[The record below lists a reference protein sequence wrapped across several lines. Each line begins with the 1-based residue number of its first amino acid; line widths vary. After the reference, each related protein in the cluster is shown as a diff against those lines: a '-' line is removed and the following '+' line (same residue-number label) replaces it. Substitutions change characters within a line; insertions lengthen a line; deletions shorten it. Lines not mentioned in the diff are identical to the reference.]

1 MMGAPKRQNL
11 IPLFRKKLLTV
22 PLLFFIFAFSLDR
35 LLSSQWVR
43 PYTEAGAEYYFY
55 EIKDKVLAA
64 LIEEKSVAEK
74 DKKVLIFFGT
84 SHMGEFSLDTIRKKE
99 RI

>member
-1 MMGAPKRQNL
+1 M
-11 IPLFRKKLLTV
+11 FRKKLLTV

-35 LLSSQWVR
+35 FLSSQWVR

-55 EIKDKVLAA
+55 EIKDRVLAT
-64 LIEEKSVAEK
+64 LIEEKTAAKKDEK
-74 DKKVLIFFGT
+74 ILIFFGT

-99 RI
+99 WI